1 MNPIAT
7 TAANCNTESEIKDG
21 VQIIEAHPRTGL
33 RSIEDEVLSPGI
45 LEECGRAVLAC
56 CEAFFSSCNE
66 LFLGIGSL
74 DCGSLD
80 CGSLDCNCDC
90 DI

>member
-1 MNPIAT
+1 MNSIAS

-21 VQIIEAHPRTGL
+21 VQTTETCPRVGL
-33 RSIEDEVLSPGI
+33 KSIENEVLSPGV
-45 LEECGRAVLAC
+45 LEECGRAVLGC

-66 LFLGIGSL
+66 IFLGF
-74 DCGSLD
+74 
-80 CGSLDCNCDC
+80 GSLDCNCDC